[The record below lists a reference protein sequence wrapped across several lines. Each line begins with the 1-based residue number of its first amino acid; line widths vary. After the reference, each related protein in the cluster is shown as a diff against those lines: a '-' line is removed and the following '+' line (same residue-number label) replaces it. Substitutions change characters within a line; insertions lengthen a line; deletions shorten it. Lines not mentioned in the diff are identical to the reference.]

1 MFAPTAV
8 CPCFDAPSSSILL
21 CPDPIST
28 RHLRR
33 EKEDCGLV
41 FKPCSSGKCSF
52 ACVILMGLQSTL
64 SPPNRK
70 RDESDTAVSV
80 CHERP
85 TGAEPNP
92 ALHTRDSFM
101 KIARTHA
108 HTHSLYLSHTHTHTR
123 DSFMKIARTHAHT
136 HTLSISLTHSDT
148 HTHSLYLSHTH
159 THTHTHETA
168 S

>member
-21 CPDPIST
+21 SPDPIST

-101 KIARTHA
+101 KITRTHA
-108 HTHSLYLSHTHTHTR
+108 HTYTHIHTPHHTPTYLTIKRGHMTEHPTFGYTYFSR
-123 DSFMKIARTHAHT
+123 V
-136 HTLSISLTHSDT
+136 
-148 HTHSLYLSHTH
+148 
-159 THTHTHETA
+159 
-168 S
+168 